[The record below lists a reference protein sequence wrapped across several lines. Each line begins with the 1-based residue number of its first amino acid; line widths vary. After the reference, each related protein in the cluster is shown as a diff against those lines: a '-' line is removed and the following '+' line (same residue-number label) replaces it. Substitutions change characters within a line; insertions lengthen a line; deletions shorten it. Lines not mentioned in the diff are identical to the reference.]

1 VDYILDSGIL
11 YFVIAFFI
19 IRHLW
24 KVYINPAAVLG
35 RQAANMNWVVSGRA
49 EDSDEYK
56 NVRYVRDNM
65 EAVVSFQNGNVILTK
80 PNHLEPFKDFIEIER
95 YIATKDEESNDEIVV
110 VKSDAIQELED
121 EVQNWTDEQAVA
133 ALLILKAAIKG
144 DDKIM
149 IREYFSKL
157 TFGHLEYVDK
167 ILTKI
172 AIETGNEDYLT
183 YIEKEEQEDKDEKE
197 FMEAYGD
204 WLFAVETYMTVRDKH
219 IFVTELMEAD
229 EDFGYRVYALYDA
242 GFKHK
247 AEPSII
253 ACQVIDAA
261 ENKYGEDYDKCLLDL
276 LISATYLN
284 EGKRDKLYQYSDSD
298 GRTSYWDS

>member
-1 VDYILDSGIL
+1 MKSKKIDEKKLCVAFDGYSASGKSLGAKLIAKKYKLKLLNSGLL
-11 YFVIAFFI
+11 Y
-19 IRHLW
+19 
-24 KVYINPAAVLG
+24 
-35 RQAANMNWVVSGRA
+35 
-49 EDSDEYK
+49 
-56 NVRYVRDNM
+56 RY
-65 EAVVSFQNGNVILTK
+65 
-80 PNHLEPFKDFIEIER
+80 
-95 YIATKDEESNDEIVV
+95 
-110 VKSDAIQELED
+110 
-121 EVQNWTDEQAVA
+121 A